1 MIYAFNL
8 PEEIVRLIYAFC
20 IDKRE
25 HWDKV
30 TEQFFKGGFNRK
42 NLRIIPF
49 IREQK
54 KMCKYSWLADR
65 PELEGFTQW
74 NPVSRKIEQCPFDYR
89 FGEWSIKT
97 KSVMVCFNTITGDVH
112 KTSSKKPVSRWLKN
126 VDKFEVAHGQ
136 PLYLPKEKNNFGI
149 KFESAFYKKRAHMR
163 EKKIKKKAH
172 LKKANLFI
180 EERRQLKKMCGFE
193 LKQHIVL
200 SFHMPV
206 PILGSTQKFYSGS
219 IVQIFLRPHR
229 DNGRLIFSK
238 PKGKYEF
245 DNDAVDNYIGQTLI
259 AVKFEDGEIRSY
271 TPEKLAAR
279 INQTNTLLKG
289 DLALV
294 RGWYTAEGC
303 QYCGSFEKITI
314 KGVQRYINK
323 EAALTSWTRL
333 LIFDKKFRVVGEIQ
347 KQGEVL
353 ITLD

>member
-42 NLRIIPF
+42 NLRILPF

-54 KMCKYSWLADR
+54 KMCKHSWLADR

-112 KTSSKKPVSRWLKN
+112 KISSKKPVSRWLKN

-136 PLYLPKEKNNFGI
+136 TLYLPKEKNNFGI

-163 EKKIKKKAH
+163 EKKRRKKAH
-172 LKKANLFI
+172 LEKTNRFI

-193 LKQHIVL
+193 LQQQIVL
-200 SFHMPV
+200 SFHMPE
-206 PILGSTQKFYSGS
+206 PILESTQKFYRGS
-219 IVQIFLRPHR
+219 IVQIFLRQHR

-238 PKGKYEF
+238 PKGKF
-245 DNDAVDNYIGQTLI
+245 DNAVDNYIGQTWI
-259 AVKFEDGEIRSY
+259 AVKFEDGEIRRY

-294 RGWYTAEGC
+294 RGWYTSEVVGYGC
-303 QYCGSFEKITI
+303 SFEQITI
-314 KGVQRYINK
+314 EGVQCYISK
-323 EAALTSWTRL
+323 FEAALTSWTSL
-333 LIFDKKFRVVGEIQ
+333 LIFDKKFRVVGKIQ

-353 ITLD
+353 ITWD